1 MAAQADKNTVKKNF
15 MCISSG
21 ASCALQVI
29 AIIIESSIKKSIE
42 LFSLQAKE
50 NLYSEVF
57 KCI

>member
-1 MAAQADKNTVKKNF
+1 MAAQADKNTIKKNF
-15 MCISSG
+15 MCVSSG
-21 ASCALQVI
+21 ASCATHVI